1 MFSHP
6 AKAACRGYR
15 NLREPAR
22 NPSGVE
28 AGIGVYALLS
38 PILFGFAQN
47 LSLFGPLDDDALGF
61 AFDVVLSALLIGPP
75 AVLMGGTIPILTLA
89 LAGDCGSSIEWPAA
103 FSRTPPS

>member
-1 MFSHP
+1 LF
-6 AKAACRGYR
+6 
-15 NLREPAR
+15 
-22 NPSGVE
+22 
-28 AGIGVYALLS
+28 

-47 LSLFGPLDDDALGF
+47 LSLFGPLDHDALGF

-89 LAGDCGSSIEWPAA
+89 LAGDFARATRVHAWIYGANTLGAFSAKLPSSRVDFGSSIEWPAP